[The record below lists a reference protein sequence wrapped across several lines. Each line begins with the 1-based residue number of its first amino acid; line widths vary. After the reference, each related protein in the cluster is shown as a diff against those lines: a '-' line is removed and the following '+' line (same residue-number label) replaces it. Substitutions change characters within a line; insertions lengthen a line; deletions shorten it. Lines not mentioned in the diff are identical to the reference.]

1 MDVVSLYPFV
11 KCLSCV
17 IFVALHCY
25 WMFLMNR
32 ILARYVCRQA
42 CVNATARHS
51 GFTLIELLVVIV
63 IIALSAAIAAPS
75 WVAFTNRQ
83 KVSKAADRMATAFQ
97 EARSEAKK
105 NKQPYRLTF
114 RNNAGTLE
122 YSVQRADVLVSDT
135 RANTRAWKPIL
146 TQQEGLRP
154 GFLFAC
160 TNVTRTPMNTNIGNV
175 TNPNALLG
183 TCQVVEQSSGDADP
197 GDALP
202 TIVFSSTG
210 GLPINST
217 PGIVFTVGL
226 NRRANPTNAND
237 LLRSS
242 RRCVFIETLLGGT
255 RTARDTAC
263 PTS

>member
-1 MDVVSLYPFV
+1 
-11 KCLSCV
+11 
-17 IFVALHCY
+17 
-25 WMFLMNR
+25 MFPMNR

-42 CVNATARHS
+42 YANTTAHPS

-63 IIALSAAIAAPS
+63 IISLAAAIAAPS

-83 KVSKAADRMATAFQ
+83 KISKAADRMATAFQ

-105 NKQPYRLTF
+105 NKQSYRLTF

-122 YSVQRADVLVSDT
+122 YSVQRADVLVSAT
-135 RANTRAWKPIL
+135 RANRSAWKPIL

-160 TNVTRTPMNTNIGNV
+160 TNVARIPMNTNITNV

-183 TCQVVEQSSGDADP
+183 TCQVVEQSSAAAAP
-197 GDALP
+197 EDALP

-226 NRRANPTNAND
+226 NRRANTANASD
-237 LLRSS
+237 LIPGS
-242 RRCVFIETLLGGT
+242 RRCIFIETLLGGT
-255 RTARDTAC
+255 RTARDNAC
-263 PTS
+263 PTT